1 MPSNS
6 SAAVSRIR
14 PLGPVKR
21 PGFAGYPV
29 TRDDER
35 EQPFISNSRLAI
47 LIVIASELML
57 FSGLIGS
64 FLVYRLSS
72 AFWPPPGLPRLPIQV
87 TWVNTFVLLS
97 SAITMTLA
105 VRAIR
110 RNRRRLARNWLGT
123 TLVLGVTF
131 LGVQGTEWVRLLSHG
146 LRLSSGAYGGT
157 FYILIGCHGLHVA
170 AGVTWL
176 ACVSAIAMRGRY
188 SAKNCA
194 GVELCAMYW
203 YFVCAIWPLLF
214 GLVYLM

>member
-6 SAAVSRIR
+6 SATVSRIR
-14 PLGPVKR
+14 PLGPVRR
-21 PGFAGYPV
+21 PGFVGYG
-29 TRDDER
+29 DDR
-35 EQPFISNSRLAI
+35 EQPFISSGRLAI
-47 LIVIASELML
+47 LMVIAAELML

-64 FLVYRLSS
+64 FLVYRLAS

-87 TWVNTFVLLS
+87 TWANTCVLLS

-110 RNRRRLARNWLGT
+110 RNQRRLLRQWLGT

-131 LGVQGTEWVRLLSHG
+131 LSIQGTEWVRLISHG

-176 ACVSAIAMRGRY
+176 ACVCSIAMRGRY

-194 GVELCAMYW
+194 GVELCALYW
-203 YFVCAIWPLLF
+203 YFVCMIWPLLF

>member
-6 SAAVSRIR
+6 SAAVSRLR

-21 PGFAGYPV
+21 PGFASAA
-29 TRDDER
+29 REDEG
-35 EQPFISNSRLAI
+35 EQPFISNGRLAI

-64 FLVYRLSS
+64 FLVYRLDST
-72 AFWPPPGLPRLPIQV
+72 FWPPPGLPRLPIQV
-87 TWVNTFVLLS
+87 TWANTFVLLS

-110 RNRRRLARNWLGT
+110 RNQRRLARNWLGT

-170 AGVTWL
+170 AGITWL

-194 GVELCAMYW
+194 GVELCAIYW
-203 YFVCAIWPLLF
+203 YFVCGIWPLLF